1 MMILVIMVSD
11 QVRSLWGLK
20 DFVLGKF
27 VGLFVM
33 MFYVEKLD
41 FGDFVRIKR
50 EFTMVEIHLLSF

>member
-1 MMILVIMVSD
+1 MRILVIMVSD

-33 MFYVEKLD
+33 MFYVENWIAWL
-41 FGDFVRIKR
+41 
-50 EFTMVEIHLLSF
+50 